1 MKGRIVADWSKVDFS
16 NPEHLKRLTGA
27 FQAFMKAPDRNPNLK
42 AAIQQ
47 FATKGDFPAEVL
59 QILEKYH
66 AIPDYDLGYEKVFD
80 IRDFSG
86 TKESGLEL
94 LDVSSGLVFAKVPV
108 GDKAKVYKMS
118 GTKVPISFDTY
129 GGALGWR
136 KEFMDDGK
144 YWTLEDNAIAFRN
157 KAYSSRAAI
166 FYALIEAVTGK
177 DVAWQGAAGDA
188 TVDRDVATINKA
200 CEEILLALKD
210 KGMGVN
216 ANSRLAIVTPIQL
229 KARVNAALARLNQ
242 AVAGASKEII
252 YSVDPIHTLML
263 SSGSYYYVVLPKGKM
278 KGGYRQD
285 LTLYNMFD
293 ILAYTETVAGWMR
306 YGGGIGDT
314 DQVRKCAVS

>member
-1 MKGRIVADWSKVDFS
+1 MKGRIITDWSKVDFS
-16 NPEHLKRLTGA
+16 NPEHLKLLTGA
-27 FQAFMKAPDRNPNLK
+27 FQAFMKAPDRNPSLK

-47 FATKGDFPAEVL
+47 FATKGDFDPEIL

-66 AIPDYDLGYEKVFD
+66 AEPDYDVGYEQVFD
-80 IRDFSG
+80 IRDFTG
-86 TKESGLEL
+86 TKEAGFEIV
-94 LDVSSGLVFAKVPV
+94 DVTSGLVFAKVLV

-118 GTKVPISFDTY
+118 GTKVPVMFDTY
-129 GGALGWR
+129 GGGLAWR
-136 KEFMDDGK
+136 KEFLDDGK

-157 KAYSSRAAI
+157 KAYSSRAGN

-177 DVAWQGAAGDA
+177 DVAWQGSTGDA
-188 TVDRDVATINKA
+188 VVDRDIATINKA

-210 KGMGVN
+210 KGMAVN
-216 ANSRLAIVTPIQL
+216 ANSRMVIVTPIQL
-229 KARVNAALARLNQ
+229 KARINAALTRLNQ
-242 AVAGASKEII
+242 AVVGASKGII
-252 YSVDPIHTLML
+252 YNVDPVYTLML
-263 SSGSYYYVVLPKGKM
+263 SVGTSYYVILPKGKM